1 MEQLIKKIPKPKV
14 EHIKVLEVKK
24 ILLPHPY
31 CITPKH
37 LTGKSMYLNKETI
50 RDAEKSNG
58 AVCDI
63 CRQLVKQG
71 KQEKIF
77 SVDEHKEELILFLEV
92 PKGDLNSI
100 LGLKEYLLKIKPT
113 LVKLK
118 IDGVAFKQV

>member
-1 MEQLIKKIPKPKV
+1 MEQLIKQIPKPKV

-24 ILLPHPY
+24 IILPHPY

-50 RDAEKSNG
+50 RDAEKNNG

-63 CRQLVKQG
+63 CRHLVKQG
-71 KQEKIF
+71 KQDKVF
-77 SVDEHKEELILFLEV
+77 SIDEHKEQLTLFLEV
-92 PKGDLNSI
+92 PKGNLNSI
-100 LGLKEYLLKIKPT
+100 LGLKEYLLEIKQT

>member
-1 MEQLIKKIPKPKV
+1 MEQLIKQIPKPKV

-37 LTGKSMYLNKETI
+37 LTGKSMYLNKDTI
-50 RDAEKSNG
+50 RDAEKNNG

-71 KQEKIF
+71 KQEKVF
-77 SVDEHKEELILFLEV
+77 SIDEHKEQLTLFLEV
-92 PKGDLNSI
+92 PKGNLNSI
-100 LGLKEYLLKIKPT
+100 LGLKEYLLEIKQT